1 MDIRQLKY
9 FVAIAEEEQITRAA
23 KKLHLAQPHL
33 SRQLKLLEE
42 ELGVSLVE
50 RGNKKISLTE
60 AGKLLKKKAEQ
71 IIELTDSTVN
81 EIYDFNK
88 GLFGT
93 IKIGTVSSSG
103 TSILNNKM
111 MDFHLKYPEV
121 NFEIWEGNTFKILDL
136 LNTGI
141 IEIGIV
147 RTPFDLTNYN
157 SIGLPVEPMIAVMSS
172 DLAWESKPIIGLNQ
186 LNNKPLI
193 IYRRFEEL
201 ILQLCRQE
209 NFEPRFICKND
220 DARTTLLWAETGLGI
235 GIVPRSAIDL
245 VKSQNLSYKEI
256 SNPLLHTQILGIWL
270 KNRDLSP
277 AAYNFLRFFEKN
289 SL

>member
-111 MDFHLKYPEV
+111 MD
-121 NFEIWEGNTFKILDL
+121 FKILDL